1 MQDWHGMGEALD
13 RALLVEGFG
22 VAGQCKGLFLVNK
35 HWLRMITSILRTEHV
50 AI

>member
-13 RALLVEGFG
+13 RALLVEGWRCG
-22 VAGQCKGLFLVNK
+22 AMQGTFLVNK
-35 HWLRMITSILRTEHV
+35 HWLRMITSVLRTEHV